1 MDLQRKEKRN
11 DLRMKYQ
18 NSASPVSRSFSCLLI
33 SRQSLVSVAG
43 CLSSVWQAGQG
54 FRAEYAQPRLRKIQ
68 PETALPPDLSAAIRA
83 IRYLCIRAS
92 GTGGWRDEPQLYHR
106 LLPLLQETSNVI
118 GVALL
123 VAQISVIANR
133 LNNALSLLRTLNA
146 TAIIISML

>member
-54 FRAEYAQPRLRKIQ
+54 FRAEYALEEEDSARNG
-68 PETALPPDLSAAIRA
+68 SAA
-83 IRYLCIRAS
+83 
-92 GTGGWRDEPQLYHR
+92 
-106 LLPLLQETSNVI
+106 
-118 GVALL
+118 
-123 VAQISVIANR
+123 
-133 LNNALSLLRTLNA
+133 
-146 TAIIISML
+146 

>member
-1 MDLQRKEKRN
+1 MPFERMVGRGKVFGLN
-11 DLRMKYQ
+11 TLR
-18 NSASPVSRSFSCLLI
+18 R
-33 SRQSLVSVAG
+33 
-43 CLSSVWQAGQG
+43 
-54 FRAEYAQPRLRKIQ
+54 RKIL
-68 PETALPPDLSAAIRA
+68 PETVLTPDLAAAVKA